1 MWYRRAHHLNRDDPV
16 PEPFFIGSTPALS
29 RLQVPPT
36 SSRGRSISLPAPL
49 KAANMPAFI
58 EAARWNE
65 PGPSLLLSPS
75 GDVPPLVSTQGPN
88 QASISSSS
96 EALLEM
102 THDLLSRVQEQP
114 REVTDVMRNMHA
126 DAMRASGRLLQK
138 LSADD
143 TETAGHIERLHTL
156 LNECWRLIVS
166 PANRDLNAWR
176 DLRSAAGLVGIR
188 LYSDVPQS
196 WQNLSHVS
204 HHDQQLM
211 PPFIS
216 HLSTSNILSYESQEI
231 PQMMHPHSENPEPD
245 LPWPPVTYS
254 RQSSVAPDD
263 IIRSFVLESSKRGTY
278 NPFNLNNAPLQQAA
292 IHTPDPL
299 HDLVEHNH
307 HQQHHYLST
316 EQRLQPF
323 LPRTAPD
330 GDSLSAF
337 SAPID
342 SGLYSGGTSM
352 DFEMGERD
360 GKGEERRG
368 SDDFDGFP
376 SFWSQGDVL
385 L

>member
-1 MWYRRAHHLNRDDPV
+1 MWYRRAHRLDRDDPV
-16 PEPFFIGSTPALS
+16 PEPFLIGSTPALS

-36 SSRGRSISLPAPL
+36 SRRGRSTSLPAPL
-49 KAANMPAFI
+49 NAAKLPDSNDTAF
-58 EAARWNE
+58 WNKTD
-65 PGPSLLLSPS
+65 PSLLMSPS
-75 GDVPPLVSTQGPN
+75 GEVPTLVSTQGPS

-102 THDLLSRVQEQP
+102 THDLLSRVQEEP
-114 REVTDVMRNMHA
+114 RKVTNVMRNMHA
-126 DAMRASGRLLQK
+126 DAMRASGRLLQR

-143 TETAGHIERLHTL
+143 TETSGHIERLQTL

-166 PANRDLNAWR
+166 PNNRNLNAWR

-196 WQNLSHVS
+196 WPHLS

-211 PPFIS
+211 PFIS
-216 HLSTSNILSYESQEI
+216 HLGTSDIISQESQEI
-231 PQMMHPHSENPEPD
+231 PQMMQPHSENPEPD
-245 LPWPPVTYS
+245 LSWPPVIYPNHPS
-254 RQSSVAPDD
+254 PALGD
-263 IIRSFVLESSKRGTY
+263 IMRSFIQESSTRGTY

-292 IHTPDPL
+292 THTPDPL
-299 HDLVEHNH
+299 HDLVEYNH
-307 HQQHHYLST
+307 HHQHHYLST
-316 EQRLQPF
+316 GQRLQPL

-330 GDSLSAF
+330 EDSLSAF

-368 SDDFDGFP
+368 SDDFDGYF

-385 L
+385 

>member
-1 MWYRRAHHLNRDDPV
+1 
-16 PEPFFIGSTPALS
+16 
-29 RLQVPPT
+29 
-36 SSRGRSISLPAPL
+36 
-49 KAANMPAFI
+49 MPAFI

-114 REVTDVMRNMHA
+114 RDVTDVMRNMHA

-196 WQNLSHVS
+196 WQDLSHVS

-254 RQSSVAPDD
+254 RQSSVAPDE
-263 IIRSFVLESSKRGTY
+263 IIHSFIRESSKRGTY

-292 IHTPDPL
+292 IHTQDSL

-368 SDDFDGFP
+368 SDDFDGSFP
-376 SFWSQGDVL
+376 FWSQGDVL
-385 L
+385 W

>member
-1 MWYRRAHHLNRDDPV
+1 MWYRRAHRLGRDDPV

-29 RLQVPPT
+29 RLQVPTT
-36 SSRGRSISLPAPL
+36 SSRGRSTSLPAPL
-49 KAANMPAFI
+49 NAAKLPDSNETAF
-58 EAARWNE
+58 WNKI
-65 PGPSLLLSPS
+65 GLSLLMSPS
-75 GDVPPLVSTQGPN
+75 GEVPTLVSTQGPS

-114 REVTDVMRNMHA
+114 REVTNVMSNMHA

-143 TETAGHIERLHTL
+143 TETAGHIERLQTL

-166 PANRDLNAWR
+166 PDNRTLNAWR

-196 WQNLSHVS
+196 WQDLS

-211 PPFIS
+211 PFIS
-216 HLSTSNILSYESQEI
+216 HLGTSDIISQESQEI
-231 PQMMHPHSENPEPD
+231 PQMMQPHSENPEPD
-245 LPWPPVTYS
+245 LSWPPIIYPS
-254 RQSSVAPDD
+254 QSSLALDD
-263 IIRSFVLESSKRGTY
+263 MMRSFIHESSTRGTY

-307 HQQHHYLST
+307 HHQQHHFLSMT
-316 EQRLQPF
+316 QRLQPL

-337 SAPID
+337 SAPVD

-352 DFEMGERD
+352 DFEIGERD

-368 SDDFDGFP
+368 GDDVDGSF

-385 L
+385 